1 MYSWLIKRCLHLFYL
16 LSCIHYIFFTL
27 KPTFF
32 RYLCVWS
39 VKNSHYFSFY
49 FWLVMH
55 AFPCML
61 HLTRSIWIK
70 NKIPITIG
78 NMHSL
83 CAFQLYIFLFVRIL
97 EFMEVATSPTGVPI
111 STYDLTYHLYMS
123 LNEFPSRTFLTE
135 DDQECFWSIKTL
147 WCLC

>member
-1 MYSWLIKRCLHLFYL
+1 MYSWLIKRCLHLFY

-83 CAFQLYIFLFVRIL
+83 CAFRLYTFLFVRIL
-97 EFMEVATSPTGVPI
+97 ERYLCVWSVKNSHYFSFYFWLAVHAFPCMVH
-111 STYDLTYHLYMS
+111 LT
-123 LNEFPSRTFLTE
+123 R
-135 DDQECFWSIKTL
+135 SIWIKK
-147 WCLC
+147 